1 MTPIR
6 PQRSPPSPLTP
17 ANSDISG
24 AEPGSAPAL
33 PAIATRSATAMRRG
47 STAANVQ
54 SAARSGSV
62 MRPPRSPSSASVR
75 RADPSSSDNGDDDR
89 EGGGHRLA
97 QQLGMTPIRPQRSP
111 PSPLTPANSDISGA
125 EP

>member
-75 RADPSSSDNGDDDR
+75 RADPSSSDNGDDD
-89 EGGGHRLA
+89 GGEQGHETV
-97 QQLGMTPIRPQRSP
+97 QQL
-111 PSPLTPANSDISGA
+111 DITQVHSQQQHP
-125 EP
+125 ENPVLNIL